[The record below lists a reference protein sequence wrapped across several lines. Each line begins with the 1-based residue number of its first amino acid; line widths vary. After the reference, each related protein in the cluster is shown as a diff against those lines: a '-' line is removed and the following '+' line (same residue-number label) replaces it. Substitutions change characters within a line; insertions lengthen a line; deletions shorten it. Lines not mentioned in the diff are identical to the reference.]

1 MTFAEHINT
10 LFGSLY
16 DIRTGNGEELADFIT
31 TERVKKTSMF
41 LSHKGGVASE
51 FYENSRYANFTEQ
64 WELWVRVQG
73 DASAILRSV
82 CDALNADNSFDD
94 ATVKVLGYSWLF
106 DDKNIDCFQVA
117 IEVSR

>member
-1 MTFAEHINT
+1 MTFAQHIEN
-10 LFGSLY
+10 LFGTLY

-41 LSHKGGVASE
+41 LSHKGGVASAH
-51 FYENSRYANFTEQ
+51 YENSQYSEFTEQ

-82 CDALNADNSFDD
+82 CDALNAANTFDNC
-94 ATVKVLGYSWLF
+94 TIRVLGYSWLF
-106 DDKNIDCFQVA
+106 DEKNIDCFQVS
-117 IEVSR
+117 IEVLR